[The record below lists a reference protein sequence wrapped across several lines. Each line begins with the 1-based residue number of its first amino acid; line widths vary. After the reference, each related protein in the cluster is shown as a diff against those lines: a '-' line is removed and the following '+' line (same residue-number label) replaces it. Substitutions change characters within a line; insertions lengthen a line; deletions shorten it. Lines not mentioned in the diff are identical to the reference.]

1 MRKLELTM
9 NSQSNQPYMHD
20 FLAAMTDVMLD
31 DGNIDAVLAR
41 YQVSRQ
47 EVSGFI
53 GLIEALHT
61 VLTGVKPS
69 RRFAHRLRQDLMG
82 APRMTVI
89 TRIRKL
95 PPRVQIAAS
104 IALVAGFMLLARR
117 RLITDARLQP
127 AAEAEIAI

>member
-1 MRKLELTM
+1 M
-9 NSQSNQPYMHD
+9 NSQTNQPYMHD
-20 FLAAMTDVMLD
+20 LLAAVTDVMLEN
-31 DGNIDAVLAR
+31 GNIDAVLGR
-41 YQVSRQ
+41 YKVSRQ

-53 GLIEALHT
+53 GLIELLHT
-61 VLTGVKPS
+61 ALTGVKPS

-82 APRMTVI
+82 AQRMTVI

-117 RLITDARLQP
+117 RLISDARLQQG
-127 AAEAEIAI
+127 AEAEVAI

>member
-1 MRKLELTM
+1 M
-9 NSQSNQPYMHD
+9 NSQANQPYMHD
-20 FLAAMTDVMLD
+20 LLAAVTDVMLD
-31 DGNIDAVLAR
+31 NGNVDTVLAR

-47 EVSGFI
+47 EVSGFLS
-53 GLIEALHT
+53 LIEVLHT
-61 VLTGVKPS
+61 ALTGVKPS

-82 APRMTVI
+82 APRMTVV

-117 RLITDARLQP
+117 RLISDARLQP
-127 AAEAEIAI
+127 ATEAEAAI

>member
-1 MRKLELTM
+1 MTM
-9 NSQSNQPYMHD
+9 NSQQNQPYMRD
-20 FLAAMTDVMLD
+20 LLAAVTDVMLD
-31 DGNIDAVLAR
+31 NGNLDTVLAR
-41 YQVSRQ
+41 YKVSRQ

-53 GLIEALHT
+53 GLIELLHT
-61 VLTGVKPS
+61 ALTGVKPS

-117 RLITDARLQP
+117 RLINDARLQQGP
-127 AAEAEIAI
+127 EAEVAI

>member
-1 MRKLELTM
+1 MM
-9 NSQSNQPYMHD
+9 NSQSNQPQMHD
-20 FLAAMTDVMLD
+20 LLAAVTDVMLD
-31 DGNIDAVLAR
+31 KGNVDAVLAR
-41 YQVSRQ
+41 YQVSRE

-53 GLIEALHT
+53 SLIEILHT

-82 APRMTVI
+82 APRMTVV

-117 RLITDARLQP
+117 RLISDARLQP
-127 AAEAEIAI
+127 ATEAEAAI

>member
-1 MRKLELTM
+1 M
-9 NSQSNQPYMHD
+9 NSQANQPQLHD
-20 FLAAMTDVMLD
+20 LLAAVTDVMLD
-31 DGNIDAVLAR
+31 NGNVDTVLAR

-47 EVSGFI
+47 EVTGFI
-53 GLIEALHT
+53 SVIEALHT
-61 VLTGVKPS
+61 ALTGVKPS

-82 APRMTVI
+82 APRMTVV

-117 RLITDARLQP
+117 RLISDARLQP
-127 AAEAEIAI
+127 ATEAEAAI

>member
-1 MRKLELTM
+1 MRDL
-9 NSQSNQPYMHD
+9 
-20 FLAAMTDVMLD
+20 LAAVTDVMLD
-31 DGNIDAVLAR
+31 NGNLDTVLAR
-41 YQVSRQ
+41 YKVSRQ

-53 GLIEALHT
+53 GLIELLHT
-61 VLTGVKPS
+61 ALTGVKPS

-117 RLITDARLQP
+117 RLINDARLQQGP
-127 AAEAEIAI
+127 EAEVAI